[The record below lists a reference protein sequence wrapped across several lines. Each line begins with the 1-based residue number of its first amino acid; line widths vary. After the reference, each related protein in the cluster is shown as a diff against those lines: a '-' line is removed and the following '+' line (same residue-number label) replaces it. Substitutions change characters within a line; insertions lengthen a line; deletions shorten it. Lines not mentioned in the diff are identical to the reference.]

1 MNVHNQKI
9 EDAAR
14 TASEK
19 GRLHELMLV
28 EGATPVKRGQA
39 RAPIIESVKVAA
51 QKMRG

>member
-1 MNVHNQKI
+1 MNIRNERI

-19 GRLHELMLV
+19 GWLHELMLV
-28 EGATPVKRGQA
+28 EGAT

-51 QKMRG
+51 QKMKE

>member
-1 MNVHNQKI
+1 MNIHNEKI

-28 EGATPVKRGQA
+28 EGATPARGQA
-39 RAPIIESVKVAA
+39 RAPIIESVKIAA

>member
-1 MNVHNQKI
+1 MNINNEKI

-28 EGATPVKRGQA
+28 EGAT
-39 RAPIIESVKVAA
+39 RAPIIESVKTAA
-51 QKMRG
+51 QMLKEGR

>member
-1 MNVHNQKI
+1 MNIHNQKI

-28 EGATPVKRGQA
+28 EGAT